1 MRIILKYRRGDRPRG
16 SWRYPLW
23 FLLTAHYAPSEATA
37 LNPDWRFERDYPFS
51 FEGYRSLSMGPRS
64 QDPVASGDT
73 IPGLQPLTGDG
84 RLASWDNTMTGIRCN
99 LPPDTGATVP
109 DPKTV
114 YFSHP
119 TVRTRFIELLHMV
132 RDDLIL
138 YARKWWDANIP
149 ETGDAEPTEQII
161 VFDETTGIG
170 KQYNLG
176 VASATPG
183 QVESLSRRIRREL
196 DSEAPVEEKII

>member
-1 MRIILKYRRGDRPRG
+1 
-16 SWRYPLW
+16 
-23 FLLTAHYAPSEATA
+23 
-37 LNPDWRFERDYPFS
+37 
-51 FEGYRSLSMGPRS
+51 
-64 QDPVASGDT
+64 
-73 IPGLQPLTGDG
+73 
-84 RLASWDNTMTGIRCN
+84 
-99 LPPDTGATVP
+99 
-109 DPKTV
+109 
-114 YFSHP
+114 
-119 TVRTRFIELLHMV
+119 MV